1 MKDIDERRL
10 PYWPA
15 VLNMEMAAL
24 YCGIS
29 NELFSQLCPVK
40 PISFP
45 EPVGGQR
52 YLRLRLDQW
61 LLSLDPNE
69 LINAHSAGADGALE
83 SGELGSDKGKEWRTG
98 AGGYP
103 VVDDP
108 QHFLKKW
115 YDRLGFDPET
125 MNEEDMS
132 RRLMANTHAGMAV
145 RKPGA
150 LRGKIK
156 VSDDFDSLPAAGLKA
171 IEDEK

>member
-1 MKDIDERRL
+1 
-10 PYWPA
+10 
-15 VLNMEMAAL
+15 MELAAL

-29 NELFSQLCPVK
+29 NELFSHLCPVK

-45 EPVGGQR
+45 EPVGGLR

-69 LINAHSAGADGALE
+69 PISAHSAWADGALE
-83 SGELGSDKGKEWRTG
+83 SEELGSDRGKESRTG

-132 RRLMANTHAGMAV
+132 RLMANSHARMAA

-156 VSDDFDSLPAAGLKA
+156 VSDDFDSLPAAVLKA
-171 IEDEK
+171 IEDET

>member
-1 MKDIDERRL
+1 MNDIDERRL

-45 EPVGGQR
+45 EPVRGRR

-69 LINAHSAGADGALE
+69 PINAHTARADDALV
-83 SGELGSDKGKEWRTG
+83 SGELGSEPGKGSRTG

-132 RRLMANTHAGMAV
+132 RLMANSHARMAV

-150 LRGKIK
+150 LRGKI
-156 VSDDFDSLPAAGLKA
+156 VPDDFDSLPAAGLKA